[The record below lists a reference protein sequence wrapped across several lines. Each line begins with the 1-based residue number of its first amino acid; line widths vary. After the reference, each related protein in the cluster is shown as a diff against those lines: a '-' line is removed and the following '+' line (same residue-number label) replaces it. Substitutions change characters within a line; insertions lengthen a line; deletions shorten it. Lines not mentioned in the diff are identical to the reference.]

1 MKKINIIAFAALAVF
16 LVTSCK
22 DNLVSKTAAKPDIP
36 AAVQVINI
44 DSGDSTV
51 SIAKLTTRQLQ
62 VSVLPENAEN
72 KTLTYSSQNDG
83 IASVDNNGLITAK
96 TEGETVITIKAA
108 SGVQKT
114 INVTVTPEPV
124 SVEDIE
130 VPAVFR
136 KKLHIGGEAL
146 NLNDIIKAKPDIATD
161 KGLIYTPDNGNVS
174 IYNGTVTAQSEGSV
188 NITVK
193 SRSNPEITKTLPL
206 IVTQKPEIKITEKE
220 YKIGSDDTDSTF
232 KVKTLH
238 DKLDYTVEVASD
250 WLKVDRKDSITSE
263 TEDTVHLS
271 AKPNKTVWD
280 RVAYI
285 KFKDANGRYIKG
297 ADGKELEVTFTQKE
311 NEHPNVTIKW
321 VDGIGEPTS
330 AEKEII
336 PIHHVGQTKNFYWD
350 DDKIFYWNESTTTKW
365 FNNRKVTH
373 LNIVAPEGADG
384 YQCWAKTSS
393 NMLHWWFVQNEAN
406 ISRYIRDKSPE
417 EQAEYKHYYNRGLL
431 DKEEKK
437 KSYIANTFRT
447 KAHNGSKGD
456 YIIGGLSWYLYGN
469 AKISS
474 DKAKRENPGFEGP
487 ALFKDMFSNEKS
499 PIVVKRIHDKFDFES
514 TITEALDSQKAIG
527 LNIEGS
533 KENGHAYAHAITLW
547 GAVFDEE
554 KNIIAIYVVDNNFK
568 ENRIFPY
575 GIYYKDG
582 RPYLFSY
589 FGNAFNKLKYVGE
602 VVTLDKGE
610 EFWKEWFDAHP

>member
-16 LVTSCK
+16 LITSCK

-72 KTLTYSSQNDG
+72 KTLTYSSQNGG

-161 KGLIYTPDNGNVS
+161 KGLIYTSDNDNVF
-174 IYNGTVTAQSEGSV
+174 IDNGTVTARSEGSV

-193 SRSNPEITKTLPL
+193 SRSNPEITKTVPL

-220 YKIGSDDTDSTF
+220 YKIGSDDTDPTF

-250 WLKVDRKDSITSE
+250 WLKVDRKDSAASE
-263 TEDTVHLS
+263 DEDTIYLK
-271 AKPNKTVWD
+271 AKPNKTVWS
-280 RVAYI
+280 RTAYI
-285 KFKDANGRYIKG
+285 KFKDVNGRYIKG

-321 VDGIGEPTS
+321 VDGIGEPTA

-437 KSYIANTFRT
+437 KS
-447 KAHNGSKGD
+447 
-456 YIIGGLSWYLYGN
+456 
-469 AKISS
+469 
-474 DKAKRENPGFEGP
+474 
-487 ALFKDMFSNEKS
+487 
-499 PIVVKRIHDKFDFES
+499 
-514 TITEALDSQKAIG
+514 
-527 LNIEGS
+527 
-533 KENGHAYAHAITLW
+533 
-547 GAVFDEE
+547 
-554 KNIIAIYVVDNNFK
+554 
-568 ENRIFPY
+568 
-575 GIYYKDG
+575 
-582 RPYLFSY
+582 
-589 FGNAFNKLKYVGE
+589 
-602 VVTLDKGE
+602 
-610 EFWKEWFDAHP
+610 

>member
-1 MKKINIIAFAALAVF
+1 MKKINIIAFTVLAVF

-51 SIAKLTTRQLQ
+51 SIPKLTTRQLQ

-130 VPAVFR
+130 VPAVFP

-174 IYNGTVTAQSEGSV
+174 IYNGTVTAQSEGTV
-188 NITVK
+188 TITVK

-220 YKIGSDDTDSTF
+220 YKIGSDDTDPTF

-250 WLKVDRKDSITSE
+250 WLKVDRKDSASSE

-285 KFKDANGRYIKG
+285 KFKDVNGRYIKG

-431 DKEEKK
+431 DKDEKK

-547 GAVFDEE
+547 GAAFDEE

-610 EFWKEWFDAHP
+610 EFWKEWFSAHP